1 MPEARLG
8 GNDNSVPTLR
18 EEVEDFLYQEA
29 ALLDEWRLDEWLALF
44 TVDARYVV
52 PTTDLPEGDP
62 KKELVFI
69 DDDMVRL
76 RARVERLKSRHG
88 HREYPW
94 SRTRRFIT
102 NVRVKRLEGANIFVT
117 SSFLVYRFRMG
128 DTSPYVGWYEHRL
141 KQADRELKICHK
153 NRAGHGNAKGAR
165 SREHHPVM
173 ECLFRISGFPFMRL
187 SLFSFFR
194 RFS

>member
-1 MPEARLG
+1 MPAARPR
-8 GNDNSVPTLR
+8 GNDKSVPNLR
-18 EEVEDFLYQEA
+18 DEVEDFLYQEA

-62 KKELVFI
+62 KKDLVFI

-102 NVRVKRLEGANIFVT
+102 NVRIKLAGQEILVA

-141 KQADRELKICHK
+141 KQVDRELKIHYK
-153 NRAGHGNAKGAR
+153 RTVLDMEAL
-165 SREHHPVM
+165 REHGAVSII
-173 ECLFRISGFPFMRL
+173 L
-187 SLFSFFR
+187 
-194 RFS
+194 

>member
-1 MPEARLG
+1 MPEPGPG
-8 GNDNSVPTLR
+8 GIDKGLPTLR
-18 EEVEDFLYQEA
+18 EEVEDFLYEEA

-44 TVDARYVV
+44 TADARYVV

-69 DDDMVRL
+69 DDDILRL
-76 RARVERLKSRHG
+76 RARVERLKGRHG

-102 NVRVKRLEGANIFVT
+102 NVRIKGLDEHNIVVT

-128 DTSPYVGWYEHRL
+128 DTSPYVGWYEH
-141 KQADRELKICHK
+141 
-153 NRAGHGNAKGAR
+153 
-165 SREHHPVM
+165 
-173 ECLFRISGFPFMRL
+173 
-187 SLFSFFR
+187 
-194 RFS
+194 

>member
-1 MPEARLG
+1 MPEASRERAG
-8 GNDNSVPTLR
+8 YSTPTLR
-18 EEVEDFLYQEA
+18 EAVEEFLYQEA

-44 TVDARYVV
+44 TADGRYVV
-52 PTTDLPEGDP
+52 PTTDLPEGNP

-94 SRTRRFIT
+94 SRTRRFIS
-102 NVRVKRLEGANIFVT
+102 NVRIKTEGSDILAA

-128 DTSPYVGWYEHRL
+128 DTSTYVGWYEHSL
-141 KQADRELKICHK
+141 QKLNGELKIHRK
-153 NRAGHGNAKGAR
+153 RAVLDMEAL
-165 SREHHPVM
+165 REHGAVSII
-173 ECLFRISGFPFMRL
+173 L
-187 SLFSFFR
+187 
-194 RFS
+194 

>member
-1 MPEARLG
+1 MPAARAEG
-8 GNDNSVPTLR
+8 YDNRLSPVR

-44 TVDARYVV
+44 TADARYVM
-52 PTTDLPEGDP
+52 PTTDLPDGDP
-62 KKELVFI
+62 KKDLVFI

-94 SRTRRFIT
+94 SRTRRFVT
-102 NVRVKRLEGANIFVT
+102 NVRIKLEKPQILVT

-128 DTSPYVGWYEHRL
+128 EASPYVGCYEHRL
-141 KQADRELKICHK
+141 KQLDKELKIQYK
-153 NRAGHGNAKGAR
+153 KTVPDMEAL
-165 SREHHPVM
+165 REHGAVSII
-173 ECLFRISGFPFMRL
+173 L
-187 SLFSFFR
+187 
-194 RFS
+194 

>member
-1 MPEARLG
+1 MPAARAEG
-8 GNDNSVPTLR
+8 YDNRLSPVR

-44 TVDARYVV
+44 TADARYVM
-52 PTTDLPEGDP
+52 PTTDLPDGDP
-62 KKELVFI
+62 KKDLVFI

-94 SRTRRFIT
+94 SRTRRFVT
-102 NVRVKRLEGANIFVT
+102 NVRIKLDEPQILVS

-128 DTSPYVGWYEHRL
+128 DANPYVGRYEHRL
-141 KQADRELKICHK
+141 KQLDKELKIQYK
-153 NRAGHGNAKGAR
+153 KTVLDMEAL
-165 SREHHPVM
+165 REHGAVSII
-173 ECLFRISGFPFMRL
+173 L
-187 SLFSFFR
+187 
-194 RFS
+194 

>member
-1 MPEARLG
+1 MPEA
-8 GNDNSVPTLR
+8 NPWEKFNSVPTLR
-18 EEVEDFLYQEA
+18 ERVEDFLYQEA
-29 ALLDEWRLDEWLALF
+29 ALLDEWRLDDWLALF
-44 TVDARYVV
+44 TADGRYVV

-62 KKELVFI
+62 RKELVFI

-94 SRTRRFIT
+94 SRTRRFIA
-102 NVRVKRLEGANIFVT
+102 NVRIKMEGYEIFVT

-141 KQADRELKICHK
+141 KQVDGELKIHHK
-153 NRAGHGNAKGAR
+153 RTVLDMEAL
-165 SREHHPVM
+165 REHGAVSII
-173 ECLFRISGFPFMRL
+173 L
-187 SLFSFFR
+187 
-194 RFS
+194 

>member
-1 MPEARLG
+1 M
-8 GNDNSVPTLR
+8 PTLR
-18 EEVEDFLYQEA
+18 EQVEDFLYQEA
-29 ALLDEWRLDEWLALF
+29 ALLDEWRLDEWLTLF

-52 PTTDLPEGDP
+52 PTTDLPDGDP

-102 NVRVKRLEGANIFVT
+102 NVRVKRLEGNGILVT
-117 SSFLVYRFRMG
+117 SSFLVYRFRMEEQVPMWG
-128 DTSPYVGWYEHRL
+128 GMSIG
-141 KQADRELKICHK
+141 
-153 NRAGHGNAKGAR
+153 
-165 SREHHPVM
+165 
-173 ECLFRISGFPFMRL
+173 
-187 SLFSFFR
+187 
-194 RFS
+194 